1 MRDGELRDE
10 AYDGDAIAAD
20 DPERA
25 HLGQVGAPGPDEGN
39 DCGKDVDWNC
49 QELRVCAGVT
59 ESIDNGGDCCGE
71 SAGVN
76 IIMTSCRNDRTYP

>member
-25 HLGQVGAPGPDEGN
+25 HLGQVGAPGPDEGY
-39 DCGKDVDWNC
+39 DCSKDVNW
-49 QELRVCAGVT
+49 
-59 ESIDNGGDCCGE
+59 DC
-71 SAGVN
+71 
-76 IIMTSCRNDRTYP
+76 